1 MELTFLA
8 VWVRHRCTTPTLPAN
23 TDPLVLLVL
32 INSPSKH
39 QQPGSNQVMT
49 PPAYTTEPS
58 TCDHTG
64 TFSADVVAAL
74 RNIPK
79 MIDQRLQ
86 FGPFSHE
93 QRFTVEC

>member
-1 MELTFLA
+1 MGGSTFRRSA
-8 VWVRHRCTTPTLPAN
+8 SGR
-23 TDPLVLLVL
+23 
-32 INSPSKH
+32 
-39 QQPGSNQVMT
+39 
-49 PPAYTTEPS
+49 S
-58 TCDHTG
+58 TGHHAG
-64 TFSADVVAAL
+64 TFSADVVTAL